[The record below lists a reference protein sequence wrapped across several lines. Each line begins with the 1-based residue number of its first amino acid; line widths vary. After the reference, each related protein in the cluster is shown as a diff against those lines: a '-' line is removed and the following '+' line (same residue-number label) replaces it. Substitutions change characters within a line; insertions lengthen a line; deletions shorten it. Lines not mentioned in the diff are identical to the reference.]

1 VNPQRRAV
9 LYGYVLAAGLAAVA
23 PVRAAEPPA
32 APLDPGVVSERIQQA
47 EAARRQAAGQGAEWL
62 ETGNLIESARREAD
76 QGNWEQ
82 AAALAERALR
92 QGELA
97 VAQARRESEAWQA
110 RVVR

>member
-32 APLDPGVVSERIQQA
+32 APLDPGSVSERIH
-47 EAARRQAAGQGAEWL
+47 GQGAEWL

-97 VAQARRESEAWQA
+97 VAQARRESDAWQA